1 MKKHLIFLITWLSL
15 LAPPLVAQ
23 ADILVIVNPD
33 NPIKSLDQQQIQRLF
48 LGRMNLFPGSNIKV
62 SAIDQNNSSAAY
74 HHFYKK
80 VIEISQS
87 KLKRYRAY
95 HLFSGKG
102 QLPKELK
109 NTKDVVKY
117 VSTSTHA
124 IAYIDEQD
132 LTDSVKVVY
141 KIAN

>member
-1 MKKHLIFLITWLSL
+1 
-15 LAPPLVAQ
+15 
-23 ADILVIVNPD
+23 
-33 NPIKSLDQQQIQRLF
+33 
-48 LGRMNLFPGSNIKV
+48 MNLFPGSNIKV
-62 SAIDQNNSSAAY
+62 SAIDQNTSSKAY

-109 NTKDVVKY
+109 STGDVVKY
-117 VSTSTHA
+117 VANSTHA
-124 IAYIDEQD
+124 IAYIEEQD
-132 LTDSVKVVY
+132 LTDAVRVVY
-141 KIAN
+141 KVAN